1 MYYDGTKLL
10 STKDID
16 GLTPEIFATTTNRT
30 GGKTTYF
37 NRLCLNRYKKGKGKF
52 ALLYRFTYDLDGCSE
67 KFFKDIGS
75 LFFPDSKMKEKEKIK
90 NTAMELFLDGE
101 SCGYAIPLN
110 KAEKIK
116 EMSHL
121 FSDTGCC
128 FMDEFQS
135 ETNTYCPNEI
145 TKFQSIHTSLARGQ
159 GQQVKYLPVFMA
171 ANPVTILNPYY
182 IEWGFSTR
190 LDAKTKYLRGHGVV
204 LEQGYVESADKAQ
217 QASGFNRA
225 FSGSQYN
232 AYAAQ
237 GVYLNDNLSFIEKPT
252 GHSRYL
258 ATIKYENS
266 EYGIREYA
274 DEGIVYCTDKAD
286 STFPVKI
293 AVTTNDHAINYVMLK
308 RNDIFISNL
317 RWYFD
322 HGCFRFKD
330 LKCKEALLKTI
341 SY

>member
-10 STKDID
+10 SLKDID
-16 GLTPEIFATTTNRT
+16 GQVPEIFATTTNRT

-37 NRLCLNRYKKGKGKF
+37 NRLLLNRYLKGKGKF
-52 ALLYRFTYDLDGCSE
+52 VLLYRFAYDLEGCSE
-67 KFFKDIGS
+67 KFFKDINT
-75 LFFPDSKMKEKEKIK
+75 LFFPEHKMREKNIVK
-90 NTAMELFLDGE
+90 NTAVELFLDGK
-101 SCGYAIPLN
+101 SCGYAMPLN

-121 FSDTGCC
+121 FSDAGCA

-145 TKFQSIHTSLARGQ
+145 VKFQSIHTSLARGQ
-159 GQQVKYLPVFMA
+159 GKQVKYFPVYMA
-171 ANPVTILNPYY
+171 ANPVSMLNPYY
-182 IEWGFSTR
+182 AEWGFSSR
-190 LDAKTKYLRGHGVV
+190 LDDKTKFLRGHGVV
-204 LEQGYVESADKAQ
+204 LEQGYVESASEAQ
-217 QASGFNRA
+217 QMSGFNRA

-237 GVYLNDNLSFIEKPT
+237 GVYLNDNLSFVEKPE
-252 GHSRYL
+252 GKSRYL
-258 ATIKYENS
+258 ATIKYENR

-274 DEGIVYCTDKAD
+274 DAGIVFCSDKAD
-286 STFPVKI
+286 SSFPIKI
-293 AVTTNDHAINYVMLK
+293 ALTTDDHNINYVMLK
-308 RNDIFISNL
+308 RNDIFIANL
-317 RWYFD
+317 RWYFE

-330 LKCKEALLKTI
+330 LKCKEAVLKAI